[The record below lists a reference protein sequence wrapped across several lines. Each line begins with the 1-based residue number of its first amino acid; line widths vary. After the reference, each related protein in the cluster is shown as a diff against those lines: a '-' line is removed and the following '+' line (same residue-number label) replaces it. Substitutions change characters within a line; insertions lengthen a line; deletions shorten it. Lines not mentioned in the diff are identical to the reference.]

1 MIPDFEAGALLLID
15 KPEDWTS
22 FDVVNFIRIQIKRN
36 LGIARIKVGHAG
48 TLDPLAT
55 GLLLVCTGK
64 MTRQIQQLQDQDKEY
79 TGTIRL
85 GITTPSYDL
94 ETAPD
99 SEQSWQHITQDDIR
113 AQLSSFTGIIQ
124 QVPPAFSAI
133 KIDGKRAF
141 EMARRNR
148 SLALLPREVNI
159 ISFEITGFNLPDLC
173 FRVRCS
179 KGTYIRSLAH
189 DFGQALGT
197 GGVLT
202 ALRRTAI
209 GQHLVDEAISPHDFK
224 LQLESAAG

>member
-1 MIPDFEAGALLLID
+1 MNLDFEAGTLLLID
-15 KPEDWTS
+15 KPQDWTS

-36 LGIARIKVGHAG
+36 LNIPRIKVGHAG

-64 MTRQIQQLQDQDKEY
+64 LTRQIQHLQDQEKEY

-94 ETAPD
+94 ETPAD
-99 SEQSWQHITQDDIR
+99 SEQPWQHLTMPDIL
-113 AQLSSFTGIIQ
+113 AKVKAFTGTIQ
-124 QVPPAFSAI
+124 QIPPIFSAI

-141 EMARRNR
+141 AMARQNR
-148 SLALLPREVNI
+148 SPALEPREVT
-159 ISFEITGFNLPDLC
+159 ISIFEITGFNLPELQ

-202 ALRRTAI
+202 SLRRTAI
-209 GQHLVDEAISPHDFK
+209 GQFIVDEAISPQAFK
-224 LQLESAAG
+224 QQLESVAG

>member
-1 MIPDFEAGALLLID
+1 MIQDFEGGTLLLID
-15 KPEDWTS
+15 KPYDWTS
-22 FDVVNFIRIQIKRN
+22 FDVVNFIRLQIRRN
-36 LGIARIKVGHAG
+36 TGIARIKVGHAG

-64 MTRQIQQLQDQDKEY
+64 MTRQIQQLQDHDKEY
-79 TGTIRL
+79 TGTMRL

-94 ETAPD
+94 ETQVDIELP
-99 SEQSWQHITQDDIR
+99 WQH
-113 AQLSSFTGIIQ
+113 LSGDHIHRLTPMFTGEILQ
-124 QVPPAFSAI
+124 TPPLYSAI
-133 KIDGKRAF
+133 KVNGKRAF

-148 SLALLPREVNI
+148 SMTLEPRRVTI
-159 ISFEITGFNLPDLC
+159 HSFQITGFDLPDLH

-197 GGVLT
+197 GAVLT

-209 GQHLVDEAISPHDFK
+209 GPYSVDPAVSPQDFK
-224 LQLESAAG
+224 LQLEAAAG

>member
-1 MIPDFEAGALLLID
+1 MRYDFEAGALLLID

-22 FDVVNFIRIQIKRN
+22 FDVVNYIRIQLRRN

-64 MTRQIQQLQDQDKEY
+64 MTRQINHLQDQEKEY

-85 GITTPSYDL
+85 GMTTPSYDL

-99 SEQSWQHITQDDIR
+99 SEKPWQHITEDDIR
-113 AQLSSFTGIIQ
+113 RLIPDFTGALM
-124 QVPPAFSAI
+124 QVPPVYSAI
-133 KIDGKRAF
+133 KVEGKRAF
-141 EMARRNR
+141 ESARRNR
-148 SLALLPREVNI
+148 SLALEPRQVFI
-159 ISFEITGFNLPDLC
+159 SSFEITGIHLPELH

-197 GGVLT
+197 GGVLV

-209 GQHLVDEAISPHDFK
+209 GQYLVDEAIKPDDFK
-224 LQLESAAG
+224 LMLESATG

>member
-1 MIPDFEAGALLLID
+1 
-15 KPEDWTS
+15 
-22 FDVVNFIRIQIKRN
+22 
-36 LGIARIKVGHAG
+36 
-48 TLDPLAT
+48 
-55 GLLLVCTGK
+55 
-64 MTRQIQQLQDQDKEY
+64 
-79 TGTIRL
+79 
-85 GITTPSYDL
+85 
-94 ETAPD
+94 
-99 SEQSWQHITQDDIR
+99 
-113 AQLSSFTGIIQ
+113 
-124 QVPPAFSAI
+124 
-133 KIDGKRAF
+133 
-141 EMARRNR
+141 MARRNR

>member
-1 MIPDFEAGALLLID
+1 MIQDFEGGALLLID

-22 FDVVNFIRIQIKRN
+22 FDVVNYIRIQLRRN

-94 ETAPD
+94 ETEPD
-99 SEQSWQHITQDDIR
+99 SDSPWQHVSNEDI
-113 AQLSSFTGIIQ
+113 LNVLPYFNGEIM
-124 QVPPAFSAI
+124 QVPPVFSAI
-133 KIDGKRAF
+133 KVNGKRAF
-141 EMARRNR
+141 ESARRNR
-148 SLALLPREVNI
+148 SMTLEARKVNI
-159 ISFEITGFNLPDLC
+159 SSFEITAFNLPYLH

-197 GGVLT
+197 GAVLT

-209 GQHLVDEAISPHDFK
+209 GQYHVDEAISPADFK
-224 LQLESAAG
+224 LHLESAAG